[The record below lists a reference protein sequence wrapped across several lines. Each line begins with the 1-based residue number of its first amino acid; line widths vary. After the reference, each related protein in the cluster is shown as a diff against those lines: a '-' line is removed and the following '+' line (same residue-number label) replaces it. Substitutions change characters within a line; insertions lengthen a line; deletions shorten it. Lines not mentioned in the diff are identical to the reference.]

1 MTALQIDLLMADLLW
16 LEYEDAAAAAQEA
29 YIEGDML
36 WALYLAIEAYKI
48 RGRYEAALHR
58 ALFG

>member
-1 MTALQIDLLMADLLW
+1 MMTALQIDLLMADLLW
-16 LEYEDAAAAAQEA
+16 LEYEDAAAAAQRA

-48 RGRYEAALHR
+48 RGR
-58 ALFG
+58 